1 MPVNSVD
8 LENELADVGK
18 EVDMLASGLA
28 IFEDSATNAD
38 PAWLWL
44 AVQGLASGVEKIYT
58 GCERLM
64 AMIAASV
71 DGARV
76 EHSEGWH
83 ISLLKR
89 MANPFPDVRAAVI
102 SEQTYKALDRLRSF
116 RHRERNTYG
125 LVLDTDIVVE
135 RAHQTIEAFGQF
147 SLELAVFVAA
157 MNSSDAAP
165 GEGTS

>member
-28 IFEDSATNAD
+28 IFQASAADAD
-38 PAWLWL
+38 PAWSWL

-58 GCERLM
+58 GCERIM
-64 AMIAASV
+64 AMIASSV

-76 EHSEGWH
+76 EHTEGWH

-89 MANPFPDVRAAVI
+89 MANSFPDVRAAVI

-116 RHRERNTYG
+116 GHSERDTYG
-125 LVLDTDIVVE
+125 LVLDTEIVVE
-135 RAHQTIEAFGQF
+135 RASQTIEAFGQF
-147 SLELAVFVAA
+147 NLELAVFIAA
-157 MNSSDAAP
+157 MNSSDAAAS
-165 GEGTS
+165 EGSS

>member
-1 MPVNSVD
+1 MPVSSVD

-28 IFEDSATNAD
+28 IFQAGAADAD
-38 PAWLWL
+38 PAWSWL

-58 GCERLM
+58 GCERIM
-64 AMIAASV
+64 AMIAAGV

-102 SEQTYKALDRLRSF
+102 SEQTYTALDRLRSF

-135 RAHQTIEAFGQF
+135 RANQTIEAFGQF
-147 SLELAVFVAA
+147 GLELAAFIAA
-157 MNSSDAAP
+157 MNPSDSTASAGSS
-165 GEGTS
+165 